1 MAIRDALL
9 PEFDHEMAGAR
20 TVLASIPADSLQFRP
35 HRKSWNMAELGT
47 HVGRLL
53 SWAAP
58 TLAMDEMDISGFVP
72 EPALESVDAILE
84 LFDRNAAEARAALA
98 AASDEDFLRS
108 WTLRA
113 GDTVYFSMPKA
124 AVIRSFVM
132 NHLVHH
138 RGQLTVYLRMAGGK
152 VPGLYGP
159 SADDQEMEQQTQA

>member
-1 MAIRDALL
+1 MAIRDVLL
-9 PEFDHEMAGAR
+9 PEFDQETAGAR
-20 TVLASIPADSLQFRP
+20 RVLENIPADRLQFRP
-35 HRKSWNMAELGT
+35 HEKSWNMAELGT
-47 HVGRLL
+47 HLGRLL

-58 TLAMDEMDISGFVP
+58 TMAMPDMDIGGFVP
-72 EPALESVDAILE
+72 EPALESTGAILE
-84 LFDRNAAEARAALA
+84 LFDRNVTEARAAIA
-98 AASDEDFLRS
+98 AASDEDFVKS

-138 RGQLTVYLRMAGGK
+138 RGQLTVYLRMAGAK

-159 SADDQEMEQQTQA
+159 SADELEAEMEVRS